1 MHHVAVFSP
10 RTALA
15 VAGAGSGIACAAAA
29 VVLALTRPGEPDLPT
44 LVYGVAGATGFGG
57 LGALVAVQRPRL
69 AAGWLMLLVG
79 LCSGAVS
86 LTTVYAAATL
96 PGDPASTAGALS
108 FWISSWLWVPAYVPV
123 PSLLLQVL
131 PDGRLPGPRW
141 RAAAGVA
148 VAACVLGPLGWAITP
163 YAEQDQPVPEAFGA
177 LENPVGVPGAW
188 ALVTVAL
195 LLFVTGTVLGVASL
209 VVRLR
214 RSAGREREQVL
225 WVLAGA
231 LGTVL
236 LVALAWAVPAAQTL
250 LVAAAQL
257 PLPAAIA
264 WALVRTRLWD
274 VDRVLGRTL
283 VYLSLSLLTLALY
296 GVLLVVAGRLLGSL
310 TGRSDLL
317 VFALAAVLV
326 QPARDRL
333 QRAVNRL
340 LYGEPVE
347 PEVAV
352 SGLGRRVDS
361 ATSPSEVLPGVVEVL
376 ARTLR
381 LEHVALRLPARAP
394 VTHGD
399 PGGRVQILPLV
410 HQGRPVGELDL
421 VLPAGGLGPR
431 LESLLG
437 ELVRQTAQAAHAV
450 LLGEE
455 LQRSRESIV
464 TSREEERRRL
474 RHDLHDDLGPGLAAT
489 AMQLEAAAELV
500 PRDPDRAATMLDR
513 AAAYLRGSVAEV
525 RRIVDDLQPAALSD
539 LGLAGAVRAHAARLA
554 DGGIDVTVGTDGD
567 LDDLPAAA
575 EVAAF
580 RIVGEALTNVARHA
594 QASRVH
600 VTIAHRDGALHL
612 CVGDDGVGVRPGTR
626 TGVGLG
632 SMHQRAAE
640 LGGSCTVT
648 SGPGTTVRAVL
659 PTGAA

>member
-1 MHHVAVFSP
+1 MPSP

-15 VAGAGSGIACAAAA
+15 VAGAGAGIACAAAA
-29 VVLALTRPGEPDLPT
+29 VVVALTGPGEPDLPALAWG
-44 LVYGVAGATGFGG
+44 LVGATGFGG
-57 LGALVAVQRPRL
+57 LGALVAAHRPRL

-79 LCSGAVS
+79 VCSGGVA
-86 LTTVYAAATL
+86 LATVYAAATL
-96 PGDPASTAGALS
+96 PADPGSASGALA
-108 FWISSWLWVPAYVPV
+108 FWISTWLWVPAYVPV
-123 PSLLLQVL
+123 PGLLLQVL
-131 PDGRLPGPRW
+131 PTGLLAGPRW
-141 RAAAGVA
+141 RAAAGVSA
-148 VAACVLGPLGWAITP
+148 LACVLGPLGWAIAP
-163 YAEQDQPVPEAFGA
+163 YAEQDQPPPAAYGPV
-177 LENPVGVPGAW
+177 ENPVGVPGAW
-188 ALVTVAL
+188 ALVSVAL
-195 LLFVTGTVLGVASL
+195 LLFLTSAVLGVASL

-236 LVALAWAVPAAQTL
+236 FLALAWAVPAAQAL
-250 LVAAAQL
+250 LVAAALL
-257 PLPAAIA
+257 PLPTAIA

-283 VYLSLSLLTLALY
+283 VYLSLSLLTLAVY
-296 GVLLVVAGRLLGSL
+296 GLLLVLAGRFLGAL

-317 VFALAAVLV
+317 VFAVAAVLV

-381 LEHVALRLPARAP
+381 LEHVALRLPGRAP
-394 VTHGD
+394 VTHGE
-399 PGGRVQILPLV
+399 PAGRVETLPLV

-431 LESLLG
+431 LRSLLG

-500 PRDPDRAATMLDR
+500 PLDPHRAATMLDS

-539 LGLAGAVRAHAARLA
+539 LGLVGAVRAHAARLA
-554 DGGIDVTVGTDGD
+554 DGGIDVVVETDGD
-567 LDDLPAAA
+567 LGDLPAAA

-580 RIVGEALTNVARHA
+580 RIVGEAVTNVARHA
-594 QASRVH
+594 QATRVH
-600 VTIAHRDGALHL
+600 VTLAHRDGALHL
-612 CVGDDGVGVRPGTR
+612 CVADDGIGVRPGTR

-659 PTGAA
+659 PAGAA